1 MSITYKEYLTKRK
14 PYQELGHIL
23 LLEMKHACLFYKPG
37 KGKTYPTIDAIRDIN
52 QNMFGDAK
60 VLILS
65 TANAVKNM
73 WYDEIVPQNILPKN
87 TLIMSFTKAI
97 QDSMATEL
105 QSIRWDI
112 IVVDE
117 SHHIK
122 SHNSKIS
129 KLVYKLTKNAPYAF
143 GLTGTP
149 RGNNDVDIYCQFHNL
164 NISDWGDISYTTFV
178 DVCCEVDQRMFNGAM
193 IKVPTKIKEQYR
205 AGFERNIAMYT
216 QRIEYDDDD
225 NMPELNINVV
235 KIPFVPTKEYK
246 LAKEGVLQLTDY
258 ETTLTKLTVIAKL
271 QQLANGFVYIT
282 DECDYKKR
290 QTHTIN
296 HNNKQDWIMTIVV
309 AGEKRVIV
317 YRHLEE
323 YNQIVDILTL
333 KNISW
338 TDDFITYKRGKHD
351 VLLLQ
356 CCQSESFN
364 LQMCTKMTFYTM
376 DYSYINFDQMLHR
389 IYRLGQES
397 KLQIDILVATGTVE
411 EKIWKAVH
419 NKKTLSDLF
428 YSIRN
433 EV

>member
-1 MSITYKEYLTKRK
+1 
-14 PYQELGHIL
+14 
-23 LLEMKHACLFYKPG
+23 
-37 KGKTYPTIDAIRDIN
+37 
-52 QNMFGDAK
+52 
-60 VLILS
+60 
-65 TANAVKNM
+65 
-73 WYDEIVPQNILPKN
+73 
-87 TLIMSFTKAI
+87 
-97 QDSMATEL
+97 
-105 QSIRWDI
+105 
-112 IVVDE
+112 
-117 SHHIK
+117 
-122 SHNSKIS
+122 
-129 KLVYKLTKNAPYAF
+129 
-143 GLTGTP
+143 
-149 RGNNDVDIYCQFHNL
+149 
-164 NISDWGDISYTTFV
+164 
-178 DVCCEVDQRMFNGAM
+178 
-193 IKVPTKIKEQYR
+193 
-205 AGFERNIAMYT
+205 
-216 QRIEYDDDD
+216 
-225 NMPELNINVV
+225 
-235 KIPFVPTKEYK
+235 
-246 LAKEGVLQLTDY
+246 
-258 ETTLTKLTVIAKL
+258 
-271 QQLANGFVYIT
+271 
-282 DECDYKKR
+282 
-290 QTHTIN
+290 
-296 HNNKQDWIMTIVV
+296 MTNVV